1 MDGATLFS
9 VGDLF
14 PRSECLD
21 AFMGFDKDSDYGDDY
36 SQVIKGDGKIQ
47 KSLGKLLQL
56 LGQSV
61 YVDARRQEGSPSSLF
76 EYSSDSGEGLPVH
89 HYSSETSGD
98 CLTFDS
104 PDGSLVVRGI
114 DCSTKKKP
122 LCLRVDKA
130 NENDISNMCDAC
142 TAEGKCIKI
151 GVLL

>member
-21 AFMGFDKDSDYGDDY
+21 AFMGFDKDSDYGDSY

-47 KSLGKLLQL
+47 EKLGELLQS

-61 YVDARRQEGSPSSLF
+61 YVDARRQDDSTSLF
-76 EYSSDSGEGLPVH
+76 EYSSTSSQDLPVH
-89 HYSSETSGD
+89 HYSAETSGD

-104 PDGSLVVRGI
+104 SDGSLVTRGI
-114 DCSTKKKP
+114 DCSTKMKP
-122 LCLRVDKA
+122 LCLKVDQA
-130 NENDISNMCDAC
+130 DTDDVTNMCEAC
-142 TAEGKCIKI
+142 TAEGKYW
-151 GVLL
+151 